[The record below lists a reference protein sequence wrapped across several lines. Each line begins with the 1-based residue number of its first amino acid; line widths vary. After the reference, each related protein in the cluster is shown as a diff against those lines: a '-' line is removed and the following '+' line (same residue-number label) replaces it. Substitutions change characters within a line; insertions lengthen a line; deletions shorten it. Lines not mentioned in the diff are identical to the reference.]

1 MISDIWKRRKKEF
14 LKLLLKSVKYIFND
28 SLVSMIL
35 FVLLFMYSDLK
46 DFILELKTI
55 DKDFFLLLIGLT
67 YSLLVLK
74 KKYFIFIKKP
84 DLIFLGTKQKDI
96 TTEIKKAIR
105 EQILLSFILE
115 LPIYFATF
123 LVLSLTIAEYKLLV
137 FLHLIVLLKAFQCI
151 KIKLTLSEAHNSRF
165 SDYFFN
171 FLLML
176 VFSSVVFHLFF
187 LSYLLFGL
195 SFYLLRSRFASK
207 SLEWFNWSK
216 LIDYESKSWN
226 RLSAVLGNFIE
237 VERSASE
244 NSKSFL
250 AEKLINLIPRNKDC
264 LLIFIFS
271 RVFFRKSEN
280 RMNLY
285 VVAIV
290 ISMVA
295 IATANSLISV
305 FMLLFVH
312 TLYATSVFE
321 QAIQYDYAIEE
332 TKQQYKLLAVGLWLT
347 VLLFFLPAYVISL
360 IFEGAILM
368 LSLILSFAIYAVLSY
383 RKMSKAFLRD
393 SRIYNRYN
401 K

>member
-1 MISDIWKRRKKEF
+1 
-14 LKLLLKSVKYIFND
+14 
-28 SLVSMIL
+28 MIL

-46 DFILELKTI
+46 NFILDLKTI
-55 DKDFFLLLIGLT
+55 DKDFFLLLVGLT

-96 TTEIKKAIR
+96 TIEIRKAIR
-105 EQILLSFILE
+105 EQILVSFILE
-115 LPIYFATF
+115 LSIYFATF

-137 FLHLIVLLKAFQCI
+137 FLHLIVFLKVFQCI
-151 KIKLTLSEAHNSRF
+151 KIKSTLSEAHNSRI

-176 VFSSVVFHLFF
+176 VFLSVVFRLFF

-195 SFYLLRSRFASK
+195 SFYLVRSRFASK
-207 SLEWFNWSK
+207 SYEWFNWSK
-216 LIDYESKSWN
+216 LIDYENKSWN
-226 RLSAVLGNFIE
+226 RLGAVLGNFVE
-237 VERSASE
+237 VKRSASE
-244 NSKSFL
+244 NSKSFF
-250 AEKLINLIPRNKDC
+250 AEKLISLIPRNKNC
-264 LLIFIFS
+264 LLLFIFS

-290 ISMVA
+290 ISMIA

-305 FMLLFVH
+305 VMLLFVH

-321 QAIQYDYAIEE
+321 QAIQYDYSIEE
-332 TKQQYKLLAVGLWLT
+332 TKQQYKLLAVGIWLT
-347 VLLFFLPAYVISL
+347 VLLFCLPAYVISL

-368 LSLILSFAIYAVLSY
+368 LSLILSFAIYAVLAY
-383 RKMSKAFLRD
+383 RKMSKSFLRD
-393 SRIYNRYN
+393 SRIY